1 MLITKNNR
9 TILAV
14 VTGTPATSVNYPFT
28 EITDLANAG
37 LKFQSIESF
46 NSTQLTF
53 AANGGPVITA
63 GEAAACRVTLVG
75 RNGERLLTDYPVQSL
90 NRAVN
95 GGFHT
100 LLDNLELDLTKCFVT
115 FGDVTGIAAN
125 DVVAFSFSY
134 SK

>member
-14 VTGTPATSVNYPFT
+14 VTGTPSTSVNYPFT
-28 EITDLANAG
+28 EITDLADRG
-37 LKFQSIESF
+37 LMFQSIESF
-46 NSTQLTF
+46 NSSQLTF

-63 GEAAACRVTLVG
+63 AEAAACRVTLIARGGDKVL
-75 RNGERLLTDYPVQSL
+75 EDYPVQSL

-100 LLDNLELDLTKCFVT
+100 LLNNLELDLTKCFVT
-115 FGDVTGIAAN
+115 FGSVTGVATS

-134 SK
+134 TK